1 MATLAQARILGG
13 IGSIL
18 VLLSVVPEAGIFIGL
33 IGFILILIAARY
45 ISDEVA
51 DRSIFNNALI
61 AVILIFAGA
70 IVGAAVVF
78 AYLLRFLGGVLI
90 SPPPDPSELIGPG
103 IFSLL
108 AAIFAALVLIWIFF
122 IASAI
127 FLRRSYRAIAS
138 QLNIGMFDTVALL
151 YLIGAVLSI
160 VLVGFVIIYIS
171 QILQVVAFF
180 SIPERVSQ
188 SVRVRTG

>member
-1 MATLAQARILGG
+1 MSLGG

-18 VLLSVVPEAGIFIGL
+18 VLLSVVPQAGIFLGL
-33 IGFILILIAARY
+33 IGFILILVAVRS

-78 AYLLRFLGGVLI
+78 AYLLRFIGGVLI
-90 SPPPDPSELIGPG
+90 SPPPDPSGLIGPG
-103 IFSLL
+103 IFSLF
-108 AAIFAALVLIWIFF
+108 AAIFAALVLIWIFY

-127 FLRRSYRAIAS
+127 FLRRSYRTIAS
-138 QLNIGMFDTVALL
+138 RLNTGMFDTVALL
-151 YLIGAVLSI
+151 YLIGAVLTI

-188 SVRVRTG
+188 SVRVQTG